1 MSDPVARHIGVV
13 VPCYNEAE
21 RLDSARFERFAAVH
35 PDVRFVL
42 VNDGSRDATGQRLA
56 QLKAAAPEAFEVVD
70 LPHNQGKAEAVRN
83 GMLRAIELGCDLAG
97 YWDADLATPLEEIPR
112 FSAVLAQTPGA
123 LVVFGAR
130 VRLLG
135 RSIERRALRHYLG
148 RLFATVASMIL
159 NLPIYDTQ
167 CGAKLFRV
175 TPLTRALFA
184 QRFAVGWTFD
194 VELIA
199 RMIRIRR
206 QLGQGEVAR
215 LIYELP
221 LESWQDVKGSK
232 VKPADFLRALL
243 EMLSI
248 YRLYLRRGAPPL
260 PVDATLQDE
269 RVALR

>member
-1 MSDPVARHIGVV
+1 MSDPAHRHIAVV

-21 RLDSARFERFAAVH
+21 RLDSARFERFAAEH

-56 QLKAAAPEAFEVVD
+56 QLRAAAPEAFDVVE
-70 LPHNQGKAEAVRN
+70 LAQNQGKAEAVRN
-83 GMLRAIELGCDLAG
+83 GMLRAIELGADLAG

-112 FSAVLAQTPGA
+112 FAAVLAQMPQP

-135 RSIERRALRHYLG
+135 RSIERRAVRHYLG

-159 NLPIYDTQ
+159 RLPIYDTQ

-206 QLGQGEVAR
+206 QLGQDSVAK

-221 LESWQDVKGSK
+221 LESWLDVKGSK
-232 VKPADFLRALL
+232 VKATDFVRALL
-243 EMLSI
+243 EMLTI
-248 YRLYLRRGAPPL
+248 HQRYLRRGAPPL
-260 PVDATLQDE
+260 PFDAALQDE
-269 RVALR
+269 RVAM